1 MNPLSGLLPADYGLS
16 VEPARSSTI
25 LKLLKQDKN
34 LPEHKKKSL
43 FEMLNSPE
51 AVDHILVGVAG
62 MAIARSAAH
71 YAKLSKPARTLLT
84 LAGFGLGNI
93 VYNHLNER
101 KHTTFDPHTGKSR
114 ILL

>member
-1 MNPLSGLLPADYGLS
+1 MGPFLSMLPADYGS
-16 VEPARSSTI
+16 SIEPARPSTI
-25 LKLLKQDKN
+25 LTLLKQDKN

-51 AVDHILVGVAG
+51 AVDHLLVGVAG

-93 VYNHLNER
+93 MYNHLTER
-101 KHTTFDPHTGKSR
+101 KHTTFDPRTGKSR